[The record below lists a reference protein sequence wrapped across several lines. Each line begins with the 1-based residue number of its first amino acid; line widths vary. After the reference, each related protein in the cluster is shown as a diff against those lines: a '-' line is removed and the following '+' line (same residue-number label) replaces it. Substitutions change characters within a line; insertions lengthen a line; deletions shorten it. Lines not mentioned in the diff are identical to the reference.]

1 MPELELALR
10 DLGTSLDWP
19 AEPDLEQRVLR
30 VRGAPRDE
38 VSSAKRDPLICL
50 HEVSIGGFIAL
61 FGPFD
66 EL

>member
-1 MPELELALR
+1 MRARPEAMESRPGLHEPL
-10 DLGTSLDWP
+10 LGS
-19 AEPDLEQRVLR
+19 VLR
-30 VRGAPRDE
+30 VRGAPGDE
-38 VSSAKRDPLICL
+38 VRRAKSDPLICL

>member
-1 MPELELALR
+1 MERRPGLHEPL
-10 DLGTSLDWP
+10 LGS
-19 AEPDLEQRVLR
+19 VLR

-38 VSSAKRDPLICL
+38 VGRAKRDPLICL
-50 HEVSIGGFIAL
+50 HEVSIGGFVAL

>member
-1 MPELELALR
+1 MERRPGLHEPL
-10 DLGTSLDWP
+10 LGS
-19 AEPDLEQRVLR
+19 VLR
-30 VRGAPRDE
+30 VRSAPRDE
-38 VSSAKRDPLICL
+38 VRRAKRDPLVCL